1 MKTKNIEE
9 IVDIYCERY
18 PHLSE
23 LAQECK
29 EQSDYHNF
37 KVAVI
42 QLATPKGITMADL
55 WELTSH

>member
-1 MKTKNIEE
+1 MKSKTIEE

-18 PHLSE
+18 PHLTE
-23 LAQECK
+23 LAKNCK
-29 EQSDYHNF
+29 KLNSYHNF

-42 QLATPKGITMADL
+42 QLEAPKGITIADL